1 MNCKNQLADK
11 SSFLSFFGRIEESR
25 TFQKEKQGRSD
36 FESDLVTV

>member
-11 SSFLSFFGRIEESR
+11 SSFFERIEESR